1 MVCVSQ
7 GIRCC
12 KFMQT
17 RTIGVCAGAS
27 AFVLALDKLHCGAP
41 LSFVVVDELGG
52 GVTNRLLSSVSERS
66 ERVAAT
72 PEAVLELVHRRH
84 VVRGRDA
91 LTNNDRVQSL
101 SIVRQLPLL

>member
-27 AFVLALDKLHCGAP
+27 AFVLALDKVHCGAP
-41 LSFVVVDELGG
+41 LGFVVVDKLWGC
-52 GVTNRLLSSVSERS
+52 VTNGLLWSVSERS
-66 ERVAAT
+66 ERVATT
-72 PEAVLELVHRRH
+72 PKAVLELVHRWH
-84 VVRGRDA
+84 GG
-91 LTNNDRVQSL
+91 
-101 SIVRQLPLL
+101 